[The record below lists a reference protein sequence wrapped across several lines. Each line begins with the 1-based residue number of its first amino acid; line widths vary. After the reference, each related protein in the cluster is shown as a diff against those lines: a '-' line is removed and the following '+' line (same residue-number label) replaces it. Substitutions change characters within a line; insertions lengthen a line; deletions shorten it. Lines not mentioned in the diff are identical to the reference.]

1 MSSKAPLIRWSRTS
15 APSSQIKSS
24 ISQVYCC
31 LKLQHWD
38 FFKILSFKNKLKS
51 GAHQSLLLIKT
62 IAEEQKQQ
70 KKIIIF
76 ISFQYKFPLSFL
88 RKAHALC
95 TSWKC
100 EVRSSKSQIKIDDFY
115 LSKSHTSTP
124 DRSLNVSFWFRKI
137 TTISSRQED
146 LLLDFEQEVGCN
158 ETIFRTLAIPSSAFK
173 YFTSFF

>member
-31 LKLQHWD
+31 LELPYWNV
-38 FFKILSFKNKLKS
+38 FK
-51 GAHQSLLLIKT
+51 
-62 IAEEQKQQ
+62 IAEELHQKA
-70 KKIIIF
+70 KNTIIC
-76 ISFQYKFPLSFL
+76 ISFDYKFSLSFL

-100 EVRSSKSQIKIDDFY
+100 EVRSSKSQIKIDDFF
-115 LSKSHTSTP
+115 LSKSLDSTP

-137 TTISSRQED
+137 TTFSSRQED
-146 LLLDFEQEVGCN
+146 LLLDLEQEVGCH
-158 ETIFRTLAIPSSAFK
+158 ETLFYNLGHP
-173 YFTSFF
+173 